1 MSETRVRRGSIAPG
15 AGTWPMTRAI
25 RERGRPNA
33 IPPRLQPAAVSRA
46 SATAGVNA
54 KSLGTT
60 HPLGARA
67 TAVPA
72 PPPTTALAA
81 TAAIARTNF
90 TSWTL
95 DRLPPTVAAR
105 SAGPSYTSV
114 LNRPPL
120 KRCDLPE
127 LHSRS
132 GASPGVALPA
142 PGRRRRPP
150 PECVRRDAPLVL
162 EGHSRLARLDPPGR
176 GLRLRREQCQRV
188 PVHQWS

>member
-15 AGTWPMTRAI
+15 AGTWSMTRAI
-25 RERGRPNA
+25 RVRGRPNA

-120 KRCDLPE
+120 KTCDLPE
-127 LHSRS
+127 LHFRLR
-132 GASPGVALPA
+132 ATAGVACRHLSA
-142 PGRRRRPP
+142 RVGYTNSVQIRQLF
-150 PECVRRDAPLVL
+150 AL
-162 EGHSRLARLDPPGR
+162 LA
-176 GLRLRREQCQRV
+176 
-188 PVHQWS
+188 